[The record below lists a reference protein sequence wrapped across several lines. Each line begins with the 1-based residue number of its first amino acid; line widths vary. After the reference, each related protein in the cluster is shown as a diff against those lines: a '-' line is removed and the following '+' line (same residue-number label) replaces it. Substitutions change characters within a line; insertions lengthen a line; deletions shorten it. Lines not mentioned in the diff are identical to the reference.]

1 MVGDARMSQIIQSL
15 WDLAGK
21 PQHNRLLRLSF
32 PRNDGPSAL
41 MLANQLDA
49 VESLSRDFEFTVEI
63 LSDNATLEL
72 KALQGK
78 LLCVELVRQ
87 DGSLRYFTGYCF
99 SFRLKKADGAI
110 AFYEAKLGPW
120 LKYLSLRTNNYLFH
134 NQSLY
139 DQITLIFRGYG
150 ALPDWDWHVAGD
162 DKQVTNACQF
172 GESDHNYLSRRWEA
186 AGLLYSYE
194 HSASGH
200 KLVLTNSSINAAPID
215 GDVEIPFQRHAG
227 AREEDGIGDW
237 SPTRQIMPTS
247 VSLSRFDFKFPVQN
261 FRNTI
266 SLPTLNQQGTVR
278 QIESYEYAGA
288 YGFKSMEDGDRM
300 VRLRLEE
307 IEARAKHF
315 DAAGN
320 NRYAMPGRWFR
331 LIDHFDNNYSYEH
344 RGVDQNEFLIIDVH
358 HSATNNY
365 LQQADV
371 RSDYSNR
378 MTCIRKMIPWRPGRG
393 FNSVDTKILAPQTAT
408 VVGPAGPDSIHVDA
422 FGRVRVQFHWDRI
435 GEYDDRSSA
444 WVRVIGLWAGGQ
456 LGATAIP
463 RVGGEVCVMFLD
475 GNPDRPVIIGALP
488 NERNMPPWQLPSQQ
502 ALTGLRSRELKPG
515 GGNAPGGRSN
525 HLILDD
531 THKAIQAQ
539 LKSDHQHSQLS
550 LGQITR
556 VDGNAGR
563 KDARGEGWELATGAW
578 GVARAGKGMLLTTEA
593 RPSAQSHIK
602 DMGETVQ
609 RLATAAELHGALAG
623 LAQEH
628 AAQEKTGQQAEV
640 AKVVQAQADAIRGTD
655 KNKDKDGFPELS
667 EPHLVIASP
676 AGIELTT
683 AQSTHIA
690 SDQHVVITTGKSV
703 SIASRDSL
711 FASISNTFR
720 LLVHKAGMKMIAA
733 AGPVQIQAQSD
744 AVEIIAHKVLA
755 LLSESDWVDIRGKKG
770 VRLHGANCMLEVS
783 DQTQFFTTSPV
794 LFHGNLETLPPKS
807 VSQSINERSNSRFDQ
822 EVRMLQVDNKPAA
835 HIAYQLIHEDGH
847 LIDAKT
853 AASGTTHLQ
862 KGTGLDSYTIRYKG
876 ELP

>member
-1 MVGDARMSQIIQSL
+1 MSQVFQSL
-15 WDLAGK
+15 WDFVGK
-21 PQHNRLLRLSF
+21 LQHNRLLRLSF
-32 PRNDGPSAL
+32 PRNDGPLAQ
-41 MLANQLDA
+41 MLVNQFDA
-49 VESLSRDFEFTVEI
+49 IESLSRDFEFTVEI
-63 LSDNATLEL
+63 LSDNANLEL

-99 SFRLKKADGAI
+99 AFRLKKADGAI

-120 LKYLSLRTNNYLFH
+120 LKYLSLRTNNYLF
-134 NQSLY
+134 NNKSLY
-139 DQITLIFRGYG
+139 EQTKLIFGEYG
-150 ALPDWDWHVAGD
+150 AFPDWDWHVAGFD
-162 DKQVTNACQF
+162 TPMTDACQF

-186 AGLLYSYE
+186 AGLLYFYE
-194 HSASGH
+194 HGKAGH
-200 KLVLTNSSINAAPID
+200 KLVLTDSSIDAAPID
-215 GDVEIPFQRHAG
+215 GDVEIPFQRHDG
-227 AREEDGIGDW
+227 ARDEDGIGDW
-237 SPTRQIMPTS
+237 SPTRRIMPARVS
-247 VSLSRFDFKFPVQN
+247 VSRFDFKDPVQN

-266 SLPTLNQQGTVR
+266 SLPTLNQQGTVP

-288 YGFKSMEDGDRM
+288 HGFKNSEDGDRL

-307 IEARAKHF
+307 VEAVGKHF

-320 NRYAMPGRWFR
+320 NRCAMPRRWFR
-331 LIDHFDNNYSYEH
+331 LIDHFDDNDAFDH
-344 RGVDQNEFLIIDVH
+344 RGVDQNEFLIIDVRH
-358 HSATNNY
+358 CATNNY
-365 LQQADV
+365 LQQAEFP
-371 RSDYSNR
+371 SDYSNR
-378 MTCIRKMIPWRPGRG
+378 LTCIRKMIPWRPGRG
-393 FNSVDTKILAPQTAT
+393 YNSVDTKILAPQTAT

-422 FGRVRVQFHWDRI
+422 YGRVRVQFHWDRI

-444 WVRVIGLWAGGQ
+444 WVRVVGLWAGGQ

-463 RVGGEVCVMFLD
+463 RVGGEVCVMFLE
-475 GNPDRPVIIGALP
+475 GNPDRPVIIGALA
-488 NERNMPPWQLPSQQ
+488 NEHNMPPWQLPSQQ
-502 ALTGLRSRELKPG
+502 ALTGLRSRELTPG
-515 GGNAPGGRSN
+515 GGNAAGGRSN

-539 LKSDHQHSQLS
+539 LKSDHEHSQLS

-563 KDARGEGWELATGAW
+563 QDYRGEGWELATGGW
-578 GVARAGKGMLLTTEA
+578 GVARAGKGMVLTTEA
-593 RPSAQSHIK
+593 RPGAQSHIK
-602 DMGETVQ
+602 DIGETVQ
-609 RLATAAELHGALAG
+609 RLAAAGDLHGTLAG

-628 AAQEKTGQQAEV
+628 EAQNKTGQQVEV
-640 AKVVQAQADAIRGTD
+640 AKVVQAQADAIRGTGSD
-655 KNKDKDGFPELS
+655 RFPELS
-667 EPHLVIASP
+667 EPHLVLASP

-690 SDQHVVITTGKSV
+690 SDQHAVITTGKSV

-711 FASISNTFR
+711 FASIGNTFR
-720 LLVHKAGMKMIAA
+720 LFVHKAGMTLIAA
-733 AGPVQIQAQSD
+733 SGKVQIQAQRD
-744 AVEIIAHKVLA
+744 EIEIVAHKVLA

-770 VRLHGANCMLEVS
+770 VRLHGANSMLEVS
-783 DQTQFFTTSPV
+783 DQTQFFSPSPV

-807 VSQSINERSNSRFDQ
+807 VSQSVNERSNSRFDQ

-835 HIAYQLIHEDGH
+835 QVAYELIHEDGH